1 VAHGSH
7 EYAAEQMVERQL
19 RGRGIQDPR
28 VLEAMAAVP
37 RHAFVPGVSVAAA
50 YSDRA
55 LPTDLGQT
63 ISQPYVV
70 ARMTELLA
78 VEPGH
83 RVLEIGTGS
92 GYQAAVLA
100 HLGASV
106 VTLER
111 HAPLADAA
119 REALRAV
126 VPGADIRVVVG
137 DGTLGY
143 PDRAPYDRIIATAA
157 SPDVPQSLRDQLG
170 EGGRLVIPVG
180 RRQGQVMK
188 VIDRRGGRFVETDD
202 LPVRFVPLIGEQG
215 WAAD

>member
-1 VAHGSH
+1 
-7 EYAAEQMVERQL
+7 MVERQL

-50 YSDRA
+50 YSDQA

-70 ARMTELLA
+70 AKMTELLA

-119 REALRAV
+119 REALRAA

-143 PDRAPYDRIIATAA
+143 PDRAPYDRIITTAA

-188 VIDRRGGRFVETDD
+188 VIDRREGRFVETDD

-215 WAAD
+215 WAEG